1 MLENKKTVELY
12 LDPQTYS
19 EQEMIES
26 IENAAKEFAKKDVRV
41 NININKWGVYVV
53 KLDYI
58 DRDTYFNK
66 LKYKRQLNRKE
77 RILKK
82 QIKEQFLKKIYEP
95 ANQIISIPK
104 SV

>member
-26 IENAAKEFAKKDVRV
+26 IENAAREFSKKDVRV

-58 DRDTYFNK
+58 DRNTYFNK
-66 LKYKRQLNRKE
+66 IKYKLQVNRKKK
-77 RILKK
+77 ILKK
-82 QIKEQFLKKIYEP
+82 QIKEQFVKRVYKP